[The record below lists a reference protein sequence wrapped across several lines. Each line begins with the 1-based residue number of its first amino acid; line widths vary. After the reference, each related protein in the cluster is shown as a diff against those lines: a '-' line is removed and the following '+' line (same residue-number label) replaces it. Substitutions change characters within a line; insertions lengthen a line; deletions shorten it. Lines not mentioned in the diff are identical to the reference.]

1 MLRVLAVATL
11 LGAAD
16 GLVVT
21 LLDAIGQPRINAKFS
36 VIELILFIPLL
47 FLMLHLFGFV
57 GGAVAYVTRVAIDFV
72 VRLWL
77 AARFYPA
84 IVTQC
89 RRVALT
95 TLSGTALLLPL
106 LAVSGIAERCAA
118 IGIVTACFGL
128 VLYTRSA
135 TDEDRLLVRS
145 KVAAMMPAA
154 WRLH

>member
-1 MLRVLAVATL
+1 VLRVLAVATL

>member
-1 MLRVLAVATL
+1 VLAIATL

-16 GLVVT
+16 GIVVT
-21 LLDAIGQPRINAKFS
+21 LLDAIGQPRINAQFS
-36 VIELILFIPLL
+36 LVELVLFIPVL

-57 GGAVAYVTRVAIDFV
+57 GGAVAYVVRVAIDFA

-84 IVTQC
+84 IVTEC

-106 LAVSGIAERCAA
+106 LACSGLAGRCIA
-118 IGIVTACFGL
+118 IGVVTACFGL

-135 TDEDRLLVRS
+135 TEADRLRVRAT
-145 KVAAMMPAA
+145 VAGMMPAA
-154 WRLH
+154 WLR